1 MARGQGQQHGGQG
14 KRRGGGQEQPP
25 PYRPQWLAG
34 PQEPVNPLDR
44 VGGACGQGRRG
55 TAGCGQNDQGGGE
68 QPRIAG
74 SGGRIIGVQ
83 FYQPCYLLFGVAHQ
97 RQEREHLMADPRHG
111 YQPVMTADQ
120 VSSLVR
126 QDRIQL
132 ARIECLHGAGGQDHR
147 GLPAGDTVGSGLG
160 MLHEYGP

>member
-1 MARGQGQQHGGQG
+1 VQ
-14 KRRGGGQEQPP
+14 
-25 PYRPQWLAG
+25 L
-34 PQEPVNPLDR
+34 N
-44 VGGACGQGRRG
+44 
-55 TAGCGQNDQGGGE
+55 
-68 QPRIAG
+68 QPR
-74 SGGRIIGVQ
+74 
-83 FYQPCYLLFGVAHQ
+83 YLLFGVPHQ

-111 YQPVMTADQ
+111 YQPVMTAGQ

-132 ARIECLHGAGGQDHR
+132 TGIERLHGAGGQDHR